1 VLYIQAYT
9 KANEPIFVGNRRHDI
24 LFVNDVGFYYLAG
37 RPSATRY
44 SELHP
49 GVANTLPVQQEIA
62 NELDTKQVNL
72 LVLVDIWL
80 SNEPNGSSKSTG
92 VVYLDNYIREHYFL
106 IAGFGEYQVWKRRQ

>member
-1 VLYIQAYT
+1 
-9 KANEPIFVGNRRHDI
+9 VGNQRHDI
-24 LFVNDVGFYYLAG
+24 LFVNDAGFYYLAA

-62 NELDTKQVNL
+62 GELEAKQVKY

-92 VVYLDNYIREHYFL
+92 RCF
-106 IAGFGEYQVWKRRQ
+106 